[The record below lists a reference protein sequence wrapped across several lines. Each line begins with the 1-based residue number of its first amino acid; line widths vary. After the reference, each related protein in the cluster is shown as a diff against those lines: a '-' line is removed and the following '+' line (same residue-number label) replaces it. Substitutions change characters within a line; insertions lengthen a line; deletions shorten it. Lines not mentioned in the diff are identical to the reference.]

1 MSRNYYDEESKP
13 LLPRSNFEDNDR
25 TSVQVYPSYT
35 EDCNVDPSITDPT
48 CKSGNHEERDET
60 QCPSGST
67 DNDLNKGTEEGAP
80 APKFQLLGVVLV
92 ILARMSFTGSNVI
105 QKFVIPE
112 VTFWQIL
119 AIRAIIQT
127 LVMGF
132 SCLVLHFKYRP
143 GKNQVEDFRFLNL
156 GKRFL

>member
-1 MSRNYYDEESKP
+1 MSRNSYHEESKP
-13 LLPRSNFEDNDR
+13 LLSRSDFEDSA
-25 TSVQVYPSYT
+25 TISVQAYPNYT
-35 EDCNVDPSITDPT
+35 EDYIVDRSITDPN
-48 CKSGNHEERDET
+48 CRPGNHEEKNET

-67 DNDLNKGTEEGAP
+67 DNELNKGIEEGVP

-119 AIRAIIQT
+119 AFRAIIQT

-132 SCLVLHFKYRP
+132 ACLILHFKYRP
-143 GKNQVEDFRFLNL
+143 RKVRGGHFRI
-156 GKRFL
+156 

>member
-1 MSRNYYDEESKP
+1 MSRNPYHEESKP
-13 LLPRSNFEDNDR
+13 LLSRSNFEDNA
-25 TSVQVYPSYT
+25 TVSAQVYPNYA
-35 EDCNVDPSITDPT
+35 EDCIVDRSITDPN
-48 CKSGNHEERDET
+48 CRPGNHEEKNET

-67 DNDLNKGTEEGAP
+67 DNEINKEIDEGVP
-80 APKFQLLGVVLV
+80 TPKFQLLGVVLV

-127 LVMGF
+127 IVVGF
-132 SCLVLHFKYRP
+132 SCLVFHFKYRP
-143 GKNQVEDFRFLNL
+143 GKILGRFQIL
-156 GKRFL
+156 KP